1 MPGRGLHPEHQSVG
15 FGATPWSNNA
25 EAASH
30 SGEPPLSRRPVSTAA
45 APAVSARE
53 ERRHA
58 ALRFASVLLV
68 LSALVLT
75 LVPALAQARPA
86 PDGFAD
92 MAERLLPS
100 VVNISTTQTVS
111 PERGPSI
118 PGFPEGSPF
127 HDFFEDFMDRHGGP
141 SPMPGPRQATSLGS
155 GFIIDAS
162 GYIVTNT
169 HVIAD
174 ADEVTVT
181 LFDDTALKAEIVGRD
196 PKTDIALLKVEPDSD
211 LPAVPW
217 GDSDA
222 ARVGDWVVA
231 IGNPFGL
238 GGSVTAGIISARA
251 RDINAGPYDSF
262 IQTDAS
268 INRGNSGGPL
278 FNLDGQVIGIN
289 TAIFSP
295 SGGSVG
301 IGFAVPANLAKQ
313 VISDLQ
319 EYGRTRRGW
328 LGVRIQTVT
337 PEIAESLGLE
347 DARGALVASVTND
360 GPAEEAGLRAGDV
373 ILSFNDRDI
382 EEMRRLPRIVAETAV
397 GSEVPVEVWRDG
409 ALTTFAVELGELEAA
424 EEQGLLT
431 AENNGQGTPDGSGK
445 SGGADVLGLTLQ
457 PVTPELARHFG
468 LSEDNPGG
476 VIITR
481 VDPDSD
487 AARKGLEAGNVLVEV
502 NQKPVNSVSDV
513 QAALDQARE
522 DGRGSVLLLVQ
533 RDEAMS
539 FMALKLEP

>member
-1 MPGRGLHPEHQSVG
+1 MSRQIPAPSAARVLPGQESPRRAAIRRIV
-15 FGATPWSNNA
+15 AT
-25 EAASH
+25 
-30 SGEPPLSRRPVSTAA
+30 LV
-45 APAVSARE
+45 
-53 ERRHA
+53 
-58 ALRFASVLLV
+58 VLT
-68 LSALVLT
+68 ALVLAIT
-75 LVPALAQARPA
+75 PALAQSRPA

-111 PERGPSI
+111 AERGPSI
-118 PGFPEGSPF
+118 PNFPEGSPF
-127 HDFFEDFMDRHGGP
+127 RDFFEEFFDNHGR
-141 SPMPGPRQATSLGS
+141 PMPGPRQATSLGS
-155 GFIIDAS
+155 GFIIDES

-196 PKTDIALLKVEPDSD
+196 PKTDIALLKVEPDRD

-222 ARVGDWVVA
+222 SRVGDWVVA

-251 RDINAGPYDSF
+251 RDINAGPYDNF

-313 VISDLQ
+313 VISDLK

-337 PEIAESLGLE
+337 PEIAESLGME

-360 GPAEEAGLRAGDV
+360 GPAQEAGLRAGDV

-382 EEMRRLPRIVAETAV
+382 DEMRQLPRIVAETEV
-397 GSEVPVEVWRDG
+397 GATVPVEIWRDG
-409 ALTTFAVELGELEAA
+409 DLTNVKVELGELEAA
-424 EEQGLLT
+424 EDQGLL
-431 AENNGQGTPDGSGK
+431 ASETPHPGMPGGESEG
-445 SGGADVLGLTLQ
+445 GGADVLGMTLQ
-457 PVTPELARHFG
+457 PLTPDLAREFG
-468 LSEDNPGG
+468 LSESAGG
-476 VIITR
+476 VVITS
-481 VDPDSD
+481 VGPDSD
-487 AARKGLEAGNVLVEV
+487 AARKGLEPGHVIVEV
-502 NQKPVNSVSDV
+502 NQTPVSSVGDV
-513 QAALDQARE
+513 QTALDQARE
-522 DGRGSVLLLVQ
+522 AGRTSVLMLVQ

-539 FMALKLEP
+539 FLALKLG